1 LQLILL
7 SCSGYFRN
15 NPYDRWF
22 KKLDQIVS
30 GTSASFYADLYP
42 ACHLDLIPYATS
54 VKWMDLDQKERT
66 ALLDATADGLGL
78 LLRDSPV
85 RVVILNGKTV
95 VEQFQY
101 VAAAVLDKKEMPD
114 WSLPRE
120 SGRDVAGFAYVG
132 KISQLADVQLNRELL
147 VLGYNHNIQSSF
159 GVTTQAVNAIR
170 DWVAEQTDGALR

>member
-1 LQLILL
+1 
-7 SCSGYFRN
+7 
-15 NPYDRWF
+15 
-22 KKLDQIVS
+22 
-30 GTSASFYADLYP
+30 
-42 ACHLDLIPYATS
+42 
-54 VKWMDLDQKERT
+54 
-66 ALLDATADGLGL
+66 L

-85 RVVILNGKTV
+85 RVVILNGRTV